1 MDSDV
6 QLIQQIVAGDTS
18 LFRQLIKKYETKV
31 YSVAFKVTN
40 NQKDAE
46 DVTQEVF
53 LQLYRSLHS
62 FRHDANLSTW
72 IYRITMNKALDFKR
86 KTTRQTTNETTAL
99 HDITPVSPVLTPE
112 QELVKKTEQELLYE
126 ALNKLPPPY
135 KEVLN
140 LYYFENKSYQ
150 EIAHVLNIAV
160 KTVES
165 RLYRAKHMLKVEE
178 LGGRK

>member
-6 QLIQQIVAGDTS
+6 QLIQQIIGGDTS
-18 LFRQLIKKYETKV
+18 VFRQLIKKYETRV

-62 FRHDANLSTW
+62 FRQDANLSTW

-86 KTTRQTTNETTAL
+86 KKDRQTINETNTL
-99 HDITPVSPVLTPE
+99 HDIKPISPVLTPE

-135 KEVLN
+135 QEVLN

-150 EIAHVLNIAV
+150 EIATTLNIAV

-165 RLYRAKHMLKVEE
+165 RLYRAKNILKANE